1 MRRSKVDHRYFSSA
15 ETHSSDKRHLVTRVI
30 VVEMKPSDMRLR
42 ALPEN
47 VSGFDL
53 CMM

>member
-1 MRRSKVDHRYFSSA
+1 MRRSKVEFDHRYLSSA

-47 VSGFDL
+47 VEL
-53 CMM
+53 WV